1 MSKTV
6 KIILGIVVAALI
18 IMQFFQ
24 PDFNV
29 QKSNSEENLF
39 EQRNVPK
46 DVQTVLKNAC
56 FDCHSNQT
64 ERPWY
69 SYVAPVSY
77 FLASDVHEARDHMNF
92 SEWGTYSPVE
102 AHDKANHICKMV
114 KEGKMPLK
122 AYTLMHSEARLSDQ
136 QVNLLCNW
144 VDSLSFNNQ

>member
-1 MSKTV
+1 MNKTV
-6 KIILGIVVAALI
+6 KIILGIVIAALI

-29 QKSNSEENLF
+29 QKSASADNLF
-39 EQRNVPK
+39 HQRNVPN
-46 DVQTVLKNAC
+46 DVQTVLKKAC

-92 SEWGTYSPVE
+92 SEWGTYSTVE

-122 AYTLMHSEARLSDQ
+122 AYTLMHKEARLSDR
-136 QVNLLCNW
+136 QVKLLCNW
-144 VDSLSFNNQ
+144 VDSLSFK